1 MTSGNT
7 TPGRE
12 QPVEST
18 SGNTR
23 TGRPR
28 RTIDL
33 PGDLAAE
40 LAAFTD
46 RLASATDLGPA
57 TRDKYRRN
65 TAAFLTWL
73 AQAREADAVDGDPL
87 TDPAARD
94 WAVRDWR
101 RHLKNTRTTRG
112 THLGAAT
119 INNRLAAVDAFF
131 ALRGSGRPQVVR
143 EHLARPSA
151 PRALDQRTLLRF
163 LRTVARDA
171 SPRDRAICHLAY
183 YAGLRVAEI
192 VALDVADVRLSARKG
207 SVRVRVRGKDRLG
220 GKDRT
225 VPLHAQARASV
236 EALLDELGRP
246 TTGPLIR
253 NRDGGK
259 LSTRA
264 ANTIVS
270 ALGAA
275 AGIGPADDGEAFGP
289 HVLRH
294 TFGTDLVRSRGDLT
308 TEPVDVVLVA
318 ELMGHADL
326 NTTRRYALPTDADKT
341 RALEALTTDR

>member
-1 MTSGNT
+1 MASGNT
-7 TPGRE
+7 TPDRR
-12 QPVEST
+12 QPTEST

-28 RTIDL
+28 RPLDL
-33 PGDLAAE
+33 PADLAAE
-40 LAAFTD
+40 LTAFTT
-46 RLASATDLGPA
+46 RLAAATDLGAA

-65 TAAFLTWL
+65 TAAFLAWL
-73 AQAREADAVDGDPL
+73 ADARAAGALDGDPL
-87 TDPAARD
+87 TDPNARD

-101 RHLKNTRTTRG
+101 RHLKNTRTPQGAR
-112 THLGAAT
+112 LGAAT

-131 ALRGSGRPQVVR
+131 ALRGSGRPAVVR
-143 EHLARPSA
+143 EHLPSPSA

-171 SPRDRAICHLAY
+171 RPRDRAICHLAY
-183 YAGLRVAEI
+183 YAGLRIAEI

-207 SVRVRVRGKDRLG
+207 SVRVRGKGRLG
-220 GKDRT
+220 GRDRT
-225 VPLHAQARASV
+225 VPLHAQARTTL
-236 EALLDELGRP
+236 EELLDSLGRP
-246 TTGPLIR
+246 RSGPLIR
-253 NRDGGK
+253 NRDGGA

-264 ANTIVS
+264 ANAVVS
-270 ALGAA
+270 ELGAA

-294 TFGTDLVRSRGDLT
+294 TFGTDLVRGRGEVAT
-308 TEPVDVVLVA
+308 APVDVVLVA

-326 NTTRRYALPTDADKT
+326 NTTRRYTLPTHADKT